1 MNTNYIY
8 LLQEREFI
16 KTKENIYKVGRTR
29 KENYERFNQYPKG
42 SILLFQM
49 ICKKCEKIEVEIIK
63 EFKDR
68 FNQRKDIGNEY
79 FEGDYKIM
87 IDIIYLEIKKEI
99 NEIEYDNNKL
109 ENINEEI
116 KFKILCEKIDEIFRD
131 YKNDVSFGGLNKY
144 IKIDLINNEYKIY
157 YINPHLM
164 RDLRNYYENECEIT
178 FEEYIILC
186 HSINKNVAD
195 KLQYFKNL
203 ISKKIILVDKIYN
216 INSNNFIDKIIRTK
230 FNLRIENYEGLKTYL
245 LNDKFY
251 SNIEEKL
258 RQLLYCNMIINK
270 ELYCTMVKEDENYDI
285 YKEYNKVKDYDS
297 LRIDI
302 GINDYIIITLYKI
315 NSKFYDYNTYIRKYI
330 PYLIRWDKNNDYY
343 IINRDYE
350 YIGLNTK
357 YIKYEK
363 KGECYLFYDG
373 NKPWDGKEYFM
384 RMCNEYT
391 KAIKDNFLKECLNIN
406 NFTENIMLN

>member
-29 KENYERFNQYPKG
+29 KDNYERFNQYPKG

-49 ICKKCEKIEVEIIK
+49 ICKRCEKIEVEIIK
-63 EFKDR
+63 EFKER
-68 FNQRKDIGNEY
+68 FKQRKDIGNEY

-87 IDIIYLEIKKEI
+87 IDIIYLEIKKEK
-99 NEIEYDNNKL
+99 NEIEEDENKL

-116 KFKILCEKIDEIFRD
+116 KFKILCEKIDEIFID

-195 KLQYFKNL
+195 KLEYFKNL

-216 INSNNFIDKIIRTK
+216 INFFIKKISS
-230 FNLRIENYEGLKTYL
+230 F
-245 LNDKFY
+245 
-251 SNIEEKL
+251 
-258 RQLLYCNMIINK
+258 
-270 ELYCTMVKEDENYDI
+270 
-285 YKEYNKVKDYDS
+285 
-297 LRIDI
+297 
-302 GINDYIIITLYKI
+302 
-315 NSKFYDYNTYIRKYI
+315 
-330 PYLIRWDKNNDYY
+330 
-343 IINRDYE
+343 
-350 YIGLNTK
+350 
-357 YIKYEK
+357 
-363 KGECYLFYDG
+363 
-373 NKPWDGKEYFM
+373 
-384 RMCNEYT
+384 
-391 KAIKDNFLKECLNIN
+391 FL
-406 NFTENIMLN
+406 